1 MESSVLAALALT
13 LGADKDTRQQAEIA
27 LAQAEA
33 TPGIYEV
40 LSRLAVRS
48 SELPIQQAA
57 VLYLKNSCKA
67 WTQEARA
74 KLGKAA
80 LSPTDQLYLRTNII
94 QFLHPGLP
102 PLVRAQFVKVAKRI
116 AKSVPLREWTE
127 VLPQLDSALAGQE
140 LAAFYAGLTLI
151 YQIFKVVSKR
161 LSTQR
166 KPELGLLSERYCGY
180 LLDWFQR
187 LPFTADTLPCY
198 EILLKVYFRATFIEY
213 LGLFGHVDNFKSW
226 QSRILSVLSTEL
238 GAAGWA
244 LKKWSLRIAHR
255 CISREISL
263 ASMSADLKSVTQ
275 HFLQDCSQHY
285 AVQARAQL
293 LVSEA
298 PESVKHFSWKY
309 LAQAA
314 RSTWKETQVYAHS
327 IAKELLGTALLPQVC
342 RVPDEELLWANS
354 PAEFLHRENDF
365 LMTASSAKFAALD
378 FLLALCSSGQLE
390 VALAFIAH
398 ILEQDPLS
406 PLLKEAALLML
417 GSLSSLEPL
426 RTTYRTS
433 ISTNLHRYALPEL
446 HNSIGFLRFRAVWLY
461 GRFASCIQEEEHQ
474 LTVLPQ
480 ICKLLLDS
488 DLPVRV
494 QASTTL
500 SKVLG
505 WSGSAR
511 LLEPEISNLLEV
523 FKANMELVDSEDL
536 IDALEDL
543 VDHYSTQV
551 VPYAFV
557 LAQKLCTTFTRTAHQ
572 EDKMTALPVLS
583 VLIKLTSALKDHP
596 EDLYSVS
603 QQLLPILQ
611 FTLSPQGETFAE
623 EGLTLLGNLVGLL
636 DSSRISHLYVLVP
649 LLTLGLTGQGEVP
662 AYASEYYEQSFNSL
676 ANFIAKDKAAFLG
689 VEGVLKV
696 LSVAKHY
703 LALDEDNV
711 GYEYHFA
718 AKLLICLCENYPDI
732 CTAYADSL
740 RQAIRF
746 LVSKNERAWKLQAI
760 QLLSVLLAND
770 VTGTLAWL
778 GADGDTVFKYWFDN
792 LNQFK
797 AKPAKAHIALSFI
810 ALLRCSDQ
818 LTELLTRNL
827 PTILR
832 NLLQLLGDL
841 SKEEGEEDSEEEDD
855 TWAPIEED
863 LYESPVTLP
872 VLVQLLRPVMSALQ
886 GGRPLA
892 WQAIEAELQP
902 GEKDTLAGLLGGR

>member
-1 MESSVLAALALT
+1 MESSILAALAHT
-13 LGADKDTRQQAEIA
+13 LGADKDTRQQAESA
-27 LAQAEA
+27 LVLAEA
-33 TPGIYEV
+33 NPGIYEV
-40 LSRLAVRS
+40 LSRLAIQS

-67 WTQEARA
+67 WTPEARA

-80 LSPTDQLYLRTNII
+80 LSPTDQYYLRTNIV

-102 PLVRAQFVKVAKRI
+102 SLVRAQFVKVAKTV

-127 VLPQLDSALAGQE
+127 VLPQLDSALAGQD
-140 LAAFYAGLTLI
+140 LAALYAGLTLL
-151 YQIFKVVSKR
+151 YQLFKVVSKR
-161 LSTQR
+161 LSQQR

-180 LLDWFQR
+180 LLDWFRQ
-187 LPFTADTLPCY
+187 LPFSADTLPCY

-213 LGLFGHVDNFKSW
+213 LGLFGQVDNFKSW
-226 QSRILSVLSTEL
+226 QSRILSVLGTDL
-238 GAAGWA
+238 GPAGWP
-244 LKKWSLRIAHR
+244 LKKWSLRIGHR

-263 ASMSADLKSVTQ
+263 ASMSADLKLVTQ
-275 HFLQDCSQHY
+275 HFLQDCSQLY
-285 AVQARAQL
+285 AVQARTQA
-293 LVSEA
+293 LVAEA
-298 PESVKHFSWKY
+298 PEAVKHFAWKY

-314 RSTWKETQVYAHS
+314 KSSWKETQLYVHS
-327 IAKELLGTALLPQVC
+327 TAQELLQTALLLQVC
-342 RVPDEELLWANS
+342 RVPDEELLWTNS

-390 VALAFIAH
+390 MVLTFISH
-398 ILEQDPLS
+398 IFEQDPLA
-406 PLLKEAALLML
+406 PLLKEAALLLL

-433 ISTNLHRYALPEL
+433 ISTNLRRYALPEL
-446 HNSIGFLRFRAVWLY
+446 HNSIGFLRFRAVWIY
-461 GRFASCIQEEEHQ
+461 GRFATCIQEEDHQ
-474 LTVLPQ
+474 LEVVPK
-480 ICKLLLDS
+480 ICQLLLDP

-505 WSGSAR
+505 WSGSTR

-557 LAQKLCTTFTRTAHQ
+557 LAQKLCATFTRTAHQ
-572 EDKMTALPVLS
+572 EDKMTAVPVLS

-603 QQLLPILQ
+603 QQLLPILL

-623 EGLTLLGNLVGLL
+623 EGLSLLGNLVGLL
-636 DSSRISHLYVLVP
+636 DAGRVGHLYGLVP
-649 LLTLGLTGQGEVP
+649 LLAMGLTGHGEVP
-662 AYASEYYEQSFNSL
+662 AYASDYYEQSYNCL
-676 ANFIAKDKAAFLG
+676 ANFIAKDKAAFLSFDG
-689 VEGVLKV
+689 VTKT
-696 LSVAKHY
+696 LSIAHHY
-703 LALDEDNV
+703 LTVDEDNV

-718 AKLLICLCENYPDI
+718 AKLLICLCENHPEV
-732 CTAYADSL
+732 CSSSAESL
-740 RQAIRF
+740 RQAVRF
-746 LVSKNERAWKLQAI
+746 LVTKNERAWKLQAI
-760 QLLSVLLAND
+760 QLLAVLLAND
-770 VTGTLAWL
+770 VAATLAWL
-778 GADGDTVFKYWFDN
+778 GTDGDTVFRYWFDN
-792 LNQFK
+792 LKQFK
-797 AKPAKAHIALSFI
+797 SKPAKAHISLSFL
-810 ALLRCSDQ
+810 ALLRSSDQ
-818 LTELLTRNL
+818 LPDLLTRNL

-841 SKEEGEEDSEEEDD
+841 GKKENEEDSEDEDD
-855 TWAPIEED
+855 TWTPIEED
-863 LYESPVTLP
+863 LYESPVTLAM
-872 VLVQLLRPVMSALQ
+872 LVQLLGTVVSALQ
-886 GGRPLA
+886 GGRPLV
-892 WQAIEAELQP
+892 WSAIEAELQP
-902 GEKDTLAGLLGGR
+902 EEKDTLARLLAGR